1 MEKTEVDEVNNVLVN
16 PIMIECPLCG
26 ELHLVDRRTRTA
38 NVIIKGER
46 IKYQEEYYICENTE
60 EGENEFIP
68 SKVMDANLLA
78 ARDAYRSAHKMFTS
92 RDIVNLRNKYGLTQ
106 RELAKLL
113 GWGEATIS
121 RYETKQIQDE
131 TYDGILHVVSED
143 AFEAKQFLIRN
154 RSSFDEPRFAEL
166 AALIEKEI
174 ERTSS
179 TYLTRKL
186 FVSKYTEFQNSP
198 LLTGG
203 TELDIDKIC
212 NMVAFFASHCGELFK
227 VKLMKLLWYTDA
239 LSFKEYGRSMS
250 GLVYQHMPMGALPV
264 GHYELMN
271 LVPHEEIYEEYEYV
285 SCRILT
291 KEQYDESVFTDAEL
305 DILNRVFQ
313 KFGTYTG
320 KELARYMH
328 NEIAY
333 VQTADHAYIPYPLS
347 AKISL

>member
-1 MEKTEVDEVNNVLVN
+1 MNSALIN

-38 NVIIKGER
+38 TATIKGEK
-46 IKYQEEYYICENTE
+46 IKYQEKYYVCENTE
-60 EGENEFIP
+60 DGENEFIP

-78 ARDAYRSAHKMFTS
+78 ARDAYRSAHQMFTS
-92 RDIVNLRNKYGLTQ
+92 QDIIKLRNRYGLTQ

-113 GWGEATIS
+113 GWGEATVS

-143 AFEAKQFLIRN
+143 SFEAKKFLVRN
-154 RSSFDEPRFAEL
+154 RSSFDEPRYSEL
-166 AALIEKEI
+166 VALIEKDI

-179 TYLTRKL
+179 DYLTRKL
-186 FVSKYTEFQNSP
+186 LASKYSEFQNFPS
-198 LLTGG
+198 LTGG
-203 TELDIDKIC
+203 IELDIDKTC
-212 NMVAFFASHCGELFK
+212 NMVAFFASNCIGLFK

-239 LSFKEYGRSMS
+239 LFYKEYGRSMS

-271 LVPHEEIYEEYEYV
+271 LVPHEEIYNDYETTSY
-285 SCRILT
+285 RILP
-291 KEQYDESVFTDAEL
+291 KEQFEESFFTSEEL
-305 DILNRVFQ
+305 DVLYRVLQ
-313 KFGTYTG
+313 KFKSYTG
-320 KELARYMH
+320 TELADYMH

-333 VQTADHAYIPYPLS
+333 IQTADYAYIPYSLS
-347 AKISL
+347 AKVSL